1 VDKKK
6 VGFIQVG
13 IGIQHAFSVCKG
25 HLRIWRKQ
33 TGGGC
38 AEIRTGNNLFEY
50 ISVKIGLT
58 ILSGKKTNE
67 LTVKLLC
74 PITHMEMMT

>member
-58 ILSGKKTNE
+58 ILSGKKN
-67 LTVKLLC
+67 K
-74 PITHMEMMT
+74 